1 MPQKKQL
8 TTEEYINALERM
20 KKSSR
25 DRIGILGEIGATG
38 LGGVAGSGVAG
49 VIASTAGA
57 ATFLGSSTLA
67 SVMGGVF
74 VTTTPVGWVV
84 GSVIVGGAVGYGVA
98 KLVRSGGKSDA
109 VKKMNM
115 HELSKKI
122 QQMRQQAQ
130 DIDEIDYKMIKIIE
144 GIQLLIKNNKMT
156 QEESTDLLAGIEKG
170 NIEID
175 SAFSMIQE
183 VLETRAKIV

>member
-8 TTEEYINALERM
+8 ATEEYINALERM

-25 DRIGILGEIGATG
+25 DRVGILGEIGAAG
-38 LGGVAGSGVAG
+38 LGGIAGSGVAG

-57 ATFLGSSTLA
+57 ATLFGSSTLA

-84 GSVIVGGAVGYGVA
+84 GSVIVGGAVGYGVS

-109 VKKMNM
+109 VKQMNM
-115 HELSKKI
+115 RELREII
-122 QQMRQQAQ
+122 QQLRNQTQN
-130 DIDEIDYKMIKIIE
+130 IDKSDDKMIKIIE
-144 GIQLLIKNNKMT
+144 GIQILIKNQKMT
-156 QEESTDLLAGIEKG
+156 QEESTDLLVGIEKG
-170 NIEID
+170 NIAID
-175 SAFSMIQE
+175 SAFSIIQE
-183 VLETRAKIV
+183 VLESRVNIV

>member
-1 MPQKKQL
+1 MSQKKEL
-8 TTEEYINALERM
+8 SAEEYINALERM

-38 LGGVAGSGVAG
+38 LGGIAGSGVAG

-57 ATFLGSSTLA
+57 ATLLGSSTFA

-84 GSVIVGGAVGYGVA
+84 GSVIVGGAIGYGVS
-98 KLVRSGGKSDA
+98 KLVRSGSKSDA

-115 HELSKKI
+115 REISEKI
-122 QQMRQQAQ
+122 QKLRNQTK
-130 DIDEIDYKMIKIIE
+130 DTNEYDDKMKKIIE
-144 GIQLLIKNNKMT
+144 GLQLLIKNQKIS
-156 QEESTDLLAGIEKG
+156 QEESTDLLTGIEKG
-170 NIEID
+170 HIPID
-175 SAFSMIQE
+175 SAFDNIQ
-183 VLETRAKIV
+183 VILES